1 MSVKIDF
8 MFVFACLLQLRDAS
22 VGHLTLTGLRHK
34 SPITGSNGMIA
45 IISRTQV
52 VVRLLSYI

>member
-1 MSVKIDF
+1 MSGKIDF

-22 VGHLTLTGLRHK
+22 VGNLMLTGLKHK

-52 VVRLLSYI
+52 VIRFLSFV